1 MASRGAD
8 TTIVALLMVSIIAVA
23 FLALLFL
30 PLVIA
35 ALLVIVAVIF
45 VAVAVAFILG
55 GLMVIPFYFLKRKKN
70 VEPGSY
76 QMEQMD
82 DMQQKERK

>member
-8 TTIVALLMVSIIAVA
+8 TTIVALLIISIVAVA

-45 VAVAVAFILG
+45 VAVAVILILG
-55 GLMVIPFYFLKRKKN
+55 GLMAIPFYFLKRRKT

-76 QMEQMD
+76 RMEQMD